1 MKINRDN
8 YEVIFIDYLDGKLS
22 DAQIHE
28 FEAFLIQNPDLREEL
43 EGIEKFIIPEEEL
56 KFNKKENL
64 KQIDLSEPINADN
77 FDFYCIAE
85 AEGDLS
91 EQQRKNLN
99 DFLIQNPEK
108 KKDRDL
114 IYSLKL
120 KPDQKLIYNGKAGLR
135 KSIFI
140 AYRPAVYRS
149 LAIAASIAILLVVY
163 FSFLKNDLEQNFIA
177 EEKATTE
184 KTDTTGFSGSENAVP
199 RNDIQE
205 QSREKTPLIPI
216 NKEKIKKAAT
226 TISFKVGIPIA
237 AVESEKTEEENIN
250 REEVL
255 ISKTNYNVLN
265 SLLPGYISEVPRD
278 NINSSLIITSPVKKQ
293 SNPDEYLSLDKVVLQ
308 KFTDLV
314 FKEKE
319 MELSGWGLASAGIE
333 KISNAT
339 GAKMKLEAMKDEKGA
354 PKRVNFNSRI
364 LSFSAPINRE

>member
-28 FEAFLIQNPDLREEL
+28 FEAFLLQNPDLREEL
-43 EGIEKFIIPEEEL
+43 EGIEKFIIPGEEL

-91 EQQRKNLN
+91 DEKRKKLN
-99 DFLIQNPEK
+99 DFIAQNPEK
-108 KKDRDL
+108 EKDRNL

-120 KPDQKLIYNGKAGLR
+120 KPDEKFIYKGKAGLK

-140 AYRPAVYRS
+140 AFRPIAYRG
-149 LAIAASIAILLVVY
+149 LAIAASIAILFVLY
-163 FSFLKNDLEQNFIA
+163 FSFLRNDLEQNFVA
-177 EEKATTE
+177 EEKTTFE
-184 KTDTTGFSGSENAVP
+184 KTDTTGFSAPENPALTK
-199 RNDIQE
+199 DKQE
-205 QSREKTPLIPI
+205 QKIEKTPIIPI
-216 NKEKIKKAAT
+216 NKQAIKKAAT

-237 AVESEKTEEENIN
+237 AVDVENPNEEIAAKEVAPSNIANNNPLNIN
-250 REEVL
+250 
-255 ISKTNYNVLN
+255 
-265 SLLPGYISEVPRD
+265 LPSYISEVPAD
-278 NINSSLIITSPVKKQ
+278 YINSSLIKTDPAKKQ
-293 SNPDEYLSLDKVVLQ
+293 VNPDEYLSLDKFVLQ

-319 MELSGWGLASAGIE
+319 MELTGWGLASAGIE
-333 KISNAT
+333 RISNAT
-339 GAKMKLEAMKDEKGA
+339 GAKMKLEATKDDKGTA
-354 PKRVNFNSRI
+354 KRVDFNSRI